1 MASIG
6 ILYMAVLK
14 GAIWGFQEEFWG
26 LNSPHAYMLQWEALA
41 LSVLVEPAAA
51 CKGPHKH
58 GRKPNSWVEKSR
70 PSPPCGP

>member
-1 MASIG
+1 MAAIG
-6 ILYMAVLK
+6 FPYVAVLK
-14 GAIWGFQEEFWG
+14 EAIWGFQEEFWG
-26 LNSPHAYMLQWEALA
+26 LNSAYAYMLRRVALA

-51 CKGPHKH
+51 CKRPHKH

>member
-1 MASIG
+1 MAAIG

-14 GAIWGFQEEFWG
+14 EAIWGFQEEFWG
-26 LNSPHAYMLQWEALA
+26 LNSPYAYMLQWEALA

-58 GRKPNSWVEKSR
+58 GRKPNSWGREEWAIASLR
-70 PSPPCGP
+70 P